1 MKYPTVLRNALHNII
16 NRYVLPIASGVFIF
30 CSVSGASGA
39 TEMNPEQPPLTA
51 ASDSLRI
58 PTYEC
63 YPVTRNYVFNQTVIA
78 TQRWATIGMIA
89 GGTIGAIIDF
99 NAKSFFIPNTFII
112 GLAGMGLGTVSGIP
126 IGIVKGLQLQRI
138 KKSNPLHHA
147 YRCRFGYEYNFF
159 EFGLIPDNKSTTRMH
174 RNSCFSIVY
183 RPLQQNALLPSKI
196 SLGFFSDWWGRGS
209 DYEVS
214 SYGRLYVYKTE
225 AIVHYNFAA
234 KRLVFPYWAVGIG
247 YAWGH
252 ETEDLQEIDSLG
264 MNEYRIASPVLR
276 GYVGCEINVFD
287 FAYMDL
293 KLGYEAIGPYL
304 AAHNKQYYPYGQN
317 VLLGISFGTYIF

>member
-1 MKYPTVLRNALHNII
+1 MKHPIVQRKALQHCI
-16 NRYVLPIASGVFIF
+16 NRYILPIASGVFIF
-30 CSVSGASGA
+30 CGVSVASDA

-51 ASDSLRI
+51 PSDSLLI

-63 YPVTRNYVFNQTVIA
+63 YPVTRNYVFNQTVIS

-89 GGTIGAIIDF
+89 GGAIGALFDSNKKMI
-99 NAKSFFIPNTFII
+99 FIPKAFIF
-112 GLAGMGLGTVSGIP
+112 GLAGMGIGTVSGIP

-138 KKSNPLHHA
+138 KKNNPLHHT

-159 EFGLIPDNKSTTRMH
+159 EFGLITNNKSIARMH
-174 RNSCFSIVY
+174 RNPCFSIVY
-183 RPLQQNALLPSKI
+183 RPLQRTTLLPSKI

-234 KRLVFPYWAVGIG
+234 KRLVIPYWAVGIG

-252 ETEDLQEIDSLG
+252 ETEDLQDSTG
-264 MNEYRIASPVLR
+264 MNEHRIASPVLR
-276 GYVGCEINVFD
+276 GYVGCEFNVFD

-317 VLLGISFGTYIF
+317 MLLGISFGTYIF